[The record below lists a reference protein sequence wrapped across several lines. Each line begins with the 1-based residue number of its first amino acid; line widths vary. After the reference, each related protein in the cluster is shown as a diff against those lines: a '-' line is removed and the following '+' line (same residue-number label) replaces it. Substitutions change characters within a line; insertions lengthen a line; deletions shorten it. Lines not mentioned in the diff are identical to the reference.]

1 MLLTFEVF
9 MVRFFPIMNQ
19 NHRNERRINSFNPI
33 NTRLKWYANLIISLV
48 RDIKIPFVMENIDS
62 KDLKIGRN
70 TAFQSLTY
78 VHVFVFARMI
88 LFD

>member
-1 MLLTFEVF
+1 
-9 MVRFFPIMNQ
+9 
-19 NHRNERRINSFNPI
+19 
-33 NTRLKWYANLIISLV
+33 
-48 RDIKIPFVMENIDS
+48 MENIDS
-62 KDLKIGRN
+62 KDLKIGKN